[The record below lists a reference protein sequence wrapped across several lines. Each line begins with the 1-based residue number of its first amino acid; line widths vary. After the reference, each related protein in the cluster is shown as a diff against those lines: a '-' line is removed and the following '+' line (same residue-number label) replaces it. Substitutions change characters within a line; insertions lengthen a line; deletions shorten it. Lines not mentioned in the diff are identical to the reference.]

1 MTVIVY
7 DAQDDQQAERAKRLG
22 RVVLTEARYWS
33 VALVYLQA
41 YVTAVHYRIM
51 ISDWLAAHLPI

>member
-7 DAQDDQQAERAKRLG
+7 DAQDDQQAERVHRLG
-22 RVVLTEARYWS
+22 RAVLTEARYWS
-33 VALVYLQA
+33 IALVYLLA

-51 ISDWLAAHLPI
+51 IQ